1 MRKTEKPLVVP
12 MNDFVKAVLD
22 KRRAVVENNGG
33 QILPD
38 KYVFNILKVDVDK
51 VNAQDALNA
60 ISSATAIFH
69 TCRTTFVCNG
79 IANK

>member
-33 QILPD
+33 QIFPE
-38 KYVFNILKVDVDK
+38 KYVFNILKVDVIK
-51 VNAQDALNA
+51 
-60 ISSATAIFH
+60 
-69 TCRTTFVCNG
+69 
-79 IANK
+79 